1 MVAVLVV
8 TGTVRRLLSRSLW
21 LFVVARG
28 AFGFFSFLLARGSDG
43 KTLQYSVLQKSNFK
57 HNYLGNYA
65 NALLMDG
72 GCITK
77 SLLRV
82 AFQRQKTKVSDY
94 FIFAVAAVVVGA
106 SL

>member
-1 MVAVLVV
+1 
-8 TGTVRRLLSRSLW
+8 
-21 LFVVARG
+21 
-28 AFGFFSFLLARGSDG
+28 
-43 KTLQYSVLQKSNFK
+43 
-57 HNYLGNYA
+57 
-65 NALLMDG
+65 MDG